1 MRSWVY
7 LDQVTDDSPQSPA
20 RFTSHLRKSRRVQSS
35 RQYRVA
41 SQLQHQRWLTLSN
54 WRRLYCFAPRGL
66 SFPTLGWNY
75 NFFNLGG
82 STRSYR
88 RFAMSFGVTSENVF
102 LSALQPNLTVS
113 TYAVPSETELSYGGS
128 YAKEEAKFKRLH
140 QQVSMRM
147 AEKSTLPRQNG
158 SSSQYAASG
167 VFLCAVISL

>member
-41 SQLQHQRWLTLSN
+41 SHQRWLTLSN
-54 WRRLYCFAPRGL
+54 RRRLYCFAPRGL

-82 STRSYR
+82 FNSVLSSLRHEFRLWPRRTSFCRRCSPTWPSARTRSR
-88 RFAMSFGVTSENVF
+88 LKPSS
-102 LSALQPNLTVS
+102 LTVGP
-113 TYAVPSETELSYGGS
+113 T
-128 YAKEEAKFKRLH
+128 
-140 QQVSMRM
+140 
-147 AEKSTLPRQNG
+147 PRRRRSSNVCI
-158 SSSQYAASG
+158 SRCLWEWRRNPRFRARTARSSQYAASG